1 MMETE
6 KRLSRGTVSSL
17 HDFCTGF
24 PVQWNASGTMF
35 RVLPPLKRHSFSDA
49 ERLSVYD
56 NLLYFIQIQ
65 SEVAKSPEM
74 IKLAIA

>member
-1 MMETE
+1 
-6 KRLSRGTVSSL
+6 
-17 HDFCTGF
+17 
-24 PVQWNASGTMF
+24 MF